1 MHNNLIAA
9 RDGLQV
15 PQIGDR
21 ERHRPGAGEDVG
33 RIWLDAVITPNV
45 SLNNRVALIL
55 AASLILPGSLICLA
69 TAWMGA
75 WQKATAAPGRI
86 PAVSMG
92 LADACRTRGT
102 CCR

>member
-55 AASLILPGSLICLA
+55 AASSLL
-69 TAWMGA
+69 
-75 WQKATAAPGRI
+75 
-86 PAVSMG
+86 
-92 LADACRTRGT
+92 
-102 CCR
+102 